1 MAGVFRILLRIAIG
15 SIALVVC
22 AVVVAYYLAARSLPD
37 YDAKLELPGALG
49 KIEVVRDT
57 ANVPHIF
64 ADQDADVFFGLGY
77 VHAQDRLWQMS
88 MMRRTAQGRLS
99 EIFGPD
105 TVHIDTYMRHLDLY
119 STAVR
124 SLSVQSPETLAALNA
139 YARGVNA
146 RLHEINT
153 YARGRGAPEMF
164 LFNAP
169 FATWQ
174 PADSLVMLK
183 LMSVTL
189 SSHMTREIR
198 RAKVSLALP
207 DPERIVDILPDHP
220 ATATIALPDYASLWD
235 TPMFE
240 TALVDA
246 SPEHPLNPWKSIE
259 HAGASNAFAAAPAR
273 SAAGGTILAN
283 DPHLE
288 LTAPTIW
295 YLARMELSTGGVI
308 GATIPGIPLILSGR
322 NEKLAW
328 GMTSSYLDDQDI
340 LMEEVNADNPTEYR
354 TDEGWKK
361 FRTRQSI
368 INVADG
374 TPKTLTLRWSDNG
387 PILPLDM
394 FDLASV
400 TPRGHVPAL
409 SFSALSPADTT
420 MTAAFNMIQAE
431 NVTDAI
437 AALEG
442 YIAPSQNVTFI
453 DRDSIGFKVIGAM
466 PKRSISHQTQ
476 GRMPALGW
484 VRDNQWD
491 GRLPY
496 SDNPEV
502 INPETGIIGNTNN
515 KTTDA
520 DFPNHVS
527 FEWGDSQ
534 RINRLKRLMEMRKV
548 HTRESLIEAQLDTV
562 SFTAQSL
569 LPLIGKELWFTG
581 EAGERGTLAWQR
593 TTALSLLADW
603 NGEMNEHLPEPLI
616 YSAWLRAI
624 QTRLIRD
631 ELGPLAEEFTHV
643 EPLFIERVYRDIEGA
658 SVWCDVIQSA
668 PVETCDQ
675 IASRALDDAL
685 VWLSDN
691 FNRDPNALRWGDAHQ
706 ATHDHAVLGKIPV
719 LHYFAN
725 IRQSTSG
732 GDNTLLRGRTRGGDV
747 DPFHNVHAAGYR
759 SVVDFADPD
768 SSVFVTSTG
777 QSGHFLSRHYDDLG
791 QLWRLGE
798 YVPMSLDPRLARAAA
813 TGITTI
819 TPLSE

>member
-37 YDAKLELPGALG
+37 YDAELELPGALG

-295 YLARMELSTGGVI
+295 YLARMELSDGGVI
-308 GATIPGIPLILSGR
+308 GATIPGIP
-322 NEKLAW
+322 
-328 GMTSSYLDDQDI
+328 SSYQ
-340 LMEEVNADNPTEYR
+340 
-354 TDEGWKK
+354 G
-361 FRTRQSI
+361 
-368 INVADG
+368 G
-374 TPKTLTLRWSDNG
+374 TKN
-387 PILPLDM
+387 
-394 FDLASV
+394 
-400 TPRGHVPAL
+400 
-409 SFSALSPADTT
+409 
-420 MTAAFNMIQAE
+420 
-431 NVTDAI
+431 
-437 AALEG
+437 
-442 YIAPSQNVTFI
+442 
-453 DRDSIGFKVIGAM
+453 
-466 PKRSISHQTQ
+466 
-476 GRMPALGW
+476 
-484 VRDNQWD
+484 
-491 GRLPY
+491 
-496 SDNPEV
+496 
-502 INPETGIIGNTNN
+502 
-515 KTTDA
+515 
-520 DFPNHVS
+520 
-527 FEWGDSQ
+527 
-534 RINRLKRLMEMRKV
+534 
-548 HTRESLIEAQLDTV
+548 
-562 SFTAQSL
+562 
-569 LPLIGKELWFTG
+569 
-581 EAGERGTLAWQR
+581 
-593 TTALSLLADW
+593 
-603 NGEMNEHLPEPLI
+603 
-616 YSAWLRAI
+616 
-624 QTRLIRD
+624 
-631 ELGPLAEEFTHV
+631 
-643 EPLFIERVYRDIEGA
+643 
-658 SVWCDVIQSA
+658 
-668 PVETCDQ
+668 
-675 IASRALDDAL
+675 
-685 VWLSDN
+685 
-691 FNRDPNALRWGDAHQ
+691 
-706 ATHDHAVLGKIPV
+706 
-719 LHYFAN
+719 
-725 IRQSTSG
+725 
-732 GDNTLLRGRTRGGDV
+732 
-747 DPFHNVHAAGYR
+747 
-759 SVVDFADPD
+759 
-768 SSVFVTSTG
+768 
-777 QSGHFLSRHYDDLG
+777 
-791 QLWRLGE
+791 
-798 YVPMSLDPRLARAAA
+798 
-813 TGITTI
+813 
-819 TPLSE
+819 

>member
-37 YDAKLELPGALG
+37 YDAELELPGALG

-64 ADQDADVFFGLGY
+64 SDQDTDVFFGLGY

-124 SLSVQSPETLAALNA
+124 SLSVQSPETLDALNA

-153 YARGRGAPEMF
+153 HARGRGAPEMF

-189 SSHMTREIR
+189 SSHMRREIR

-207 DPERIVDILPDHP
+207 DPERIIDILPDHP

-235 TPMFE
+235 TAMFE

-246 SPEHPLNPWKSIE
+246 STDHPLAPWKSIE

-295 YLARMELSTGGVI
+295 YLARMELSNGGVI

-340 LMEEVNADNPTEYR
+340 LMEEVNADNTTEFR
-354 TDEGWKK
+354 TEEGWKK

-374 TPKTLTLRWSDNG
+374 SPKTLTLRWSDNG

-409 SFSALSPADTT
+409 SFSALSPADKT
-420 MTAAFNMIQAE
+420 MSAAFNMIQAE

-466 PKRSISHQTQ
+466 PKRSINHQTQ

-502 INPETGIIGNTNN
+502 INPDTGIIGNTNN
-515 KTTDA
+515 KTTNA
-520 DFPNHVS
+520 SFPNHVS
-527 FEWGDSQ
+527 FAWGDSQ

-569 LPLIGKELWFTG
+569 LPLISKELWFTG

-631 ELGPLAEEFTHV
+631 ELGPLVEEFTHV

-725 IRQSTSG
+725 IHQSTSG

-747 DPFHNVHAAGYR
+747 DPFQNVHAAGYR

>member
-37 YDAKLELPGALG
+37 YDAELELPGALG

-119 STAVR
+119 STAMR

-146 RLHEINT
+146 RLHEVNT

-354 TDEGWKK
+354 TGEGWKK

-409 SFSALSPADTT
+409 SFSALSTADTT
-420 MTAAFNMIQAE
+420 MSAAFNMIQAE

-466 PKRSISHQTQ
+466 PKRRISHQTQ

-484 VRDNQWD
+484 VRDNLWD

-496 SDNPEV
+496 SNNPEV
-502 INPETGIIGNTNN
+502 INPQTGIIGNTNN

-624 QTRLIRD
+624 QMRLTRD

-643 EPLFIERVYRDIEGA
+643 EPLFIERVYRDIGGA
-658 SVWCDVIQSA
+658 SIWCDVIQSA

>member
-1 MAGVFRILLRIAIG
+1 MEGVFRILLRIAIG
-15 SIALVVC
+15 LIALVVC

-37 YDAKLELPGALG
+37 YDAELELPGALG

-64 ADQDADVFFGLGY
+64 ADQNEDVFFGLGY

-153 YARGRGAPEMF
+153 YARGRGAPEIF

-183 LMSVTL
+183 LMSVKL
-189 SSHMTREIR
+189 SSHMKREIR

-207 DPERIVDILPDHP
+207 DPERIIDILPDHP

-240 TALVDA
+240 TTLVDA
-246 SPEHPLNPWKSIE
+246 SFDHPLAPWKSIE

-295 YLARMELSTGGVI
+295 YLARMELSMGGMI

-322 NEKLAW
+322 SEKLAW

-340 LMEEVNADNPTEYR
+340 LMEEVNADTPTEYR
-354 TDEGWKK
+354 TEEGWKK

-437 AALEG
+437 AAGEG

-496 SDNPEV
+496 SDNPAV
-502 INPETGIIGNTNN
+502 ISPETGIIGNTNN

-534 RINRLKRLMEMRKV
+534 RVNRLKRLMEMRKV

-668 PVETCDQ
+668 PFETCDQ

-747 DPFHNVHAAGYR
+747 YPFHNVHAAGYR

-798 YVPMSLDPRLARAAA
+798 YVPMSLDPPSCPRGRNRDHNNHSA
-813 TGITTI
+813 
-819 TPLSE
+819 E

>member
-37 YDAKLELPGALG
+37 YDAELELPGALG

-64 ADQDADVFFGLGY
+64 ADQDEDVFFGLGY

-153 YARGRGAPEMF
+153 SARGRGAPEMF

-207 DPERIVDILPDHP
+207 DPERIFDILPDHP
-220 ATATIALPDYASLWD
+220 ATATIALPDYASLWN

-240 TALVDA
+240 TAVVDA
-246 SPEHPLNPWKSIE
+246 FPDHPLAPWKSIE

-340 LMEEVNADNPTEYR
+340 LMEEVNADNPAEYR

-420 MTAAFNMIQAE
+420 MSAAFNMIKAE

>member
-1 MAGVFRILLRIAIG
+1 MASVFRILLRIVLG
-15 SIALVVC
+15 SIALALC
-22 AVVVAYYLAARSLPD
+22 AGVIAYYLAARSLPD
-37 YDAKLELPGALG
+37 YNAQLELPGALG
-49 KIEVVRDT
+49 QIEIIRDT

-64 ADQDADVFFGLGY
+64 AEQDVDVFYGLGY

-99 EIFGPD
+99 EIFGQD

-119 STAVR
+119 SAAVQ
-124 SLSVQSPETLAALNA
+124 SLTVQSPETLAALTA

-153 YARGRGAPEMF
+153 FARGRGAPEMF

-189 SSHMTREIR
+189 SSHMAREIR

-220 ATATIALPDYASLWD
+220 AAATIALPEYASLWATSAFD
-235 TPMFE
+235 T
-240 TALVDA
+240 AGNNA
-246 SPEHPLNPWKSIE
+246 SPSHPLNPWKSIE

-273 SAAGGTILAN
+273 SASGGTILAN

-295 YLARMELSTGGVI
+295 YLARMELAHGGVI

-340 LMEEVNADNPTEYR
+340 LMEEINPDNPSEYR
-354 TDEGWKK
+354 TQDGWER

-368 INVADG
+368 INVAEG
-374 TPKTLTLRWSDNG
+374 APKTLTLRWSDNG
-387 PILPLDM
+387 PVLPLDM
-394 FDLASV
+394 FDLAEV
-400 TPRGHVPAL
+400 TPRGHLPTL
-409 SFSALSPADTT
+409 SFSALSTADTT
-420 MTAAFNMIQAE
+420 MTAAFNMIQAQ
-431 NVTDAI
+431 NVAEAI
-437 AALEG
+437 GALNG

-453 DRDSIGFKVIGAM
+453 DRDTIGFKVIGAM
-466 PKRSISHQTQ
+466 PKRRINHQTQ

-496 SDNPEV
+496 ADNPEV
-502 INPETGIIGNTNN
+502 INPDTGIIGNTNN

-520 DFPNHVS
+520 NFPNHVS

-581 EAGERGTLAWQR
+581 ETGERGTLAWQR
-593 TTALSLLADW
+593 TTALTLLADW

-624 QTRLIRD
+624 QHRLIRD

-643 EPLFIERVYRDIEGA
+643 EPLFIERVYRDIDGA

-668 PVETCDQ
+668 PFETCEQ

-685 VWLSDN
+685 AWLSDN
-691 FNRDPNALRWGDAHQ
+691 FNRDPNALRWGAAHQ

-747 DPFHNVHAAGYR
+747 DPFQNVHAAGYR
-759 SVVDFADPD
+759 SVVDFSDPD

-819 TPLSE
+819 TPLAE

>member
-37 YDAKLELPGALG
+37 YDAELELPGALG

-220 ATATIALPDYASLWD
+220 ATATIALPDYASLWN

-246 SPEHPLNPWKSIE
+246 SPDHPLAPWKSIE

-354 TDEGWKK
+354 TEEGWKK

-420 MTAAFNMIQAE
+420 MSAAFNMIQAE

-502 INPETGIIGNTNN
+502 INPQTGIIGNTNN

-819 TPLSE
+819 TPLNE

>member
-1 MAGVFRILLRIAIG
+1 MAGVFHILLRIAIG

-22 AVVVAYYLAARSLPD
+22 AFVIAYYLAARSLPD
-37 YDAKLELPGALG
+37 YDAELELPGALG

-64 ADQDADVFFGLGY
+64 ADQDEDVFFGLGY
-77 VHAQDRLWQMS
+77 VHAQDRFWQMS

-189 SSHMTREIR
+189 SSHMKREIR

-220 ATATIALPDYASLWD
+220 ATATIALPDYASFWKK
-235 TPMFE
+235 PMFE

-246 SPEHPLNPWKSIE
+246 SPDHPLAPWKSIE
-259 HAGASNAFAAAPAR
+259 QAGASNAFAAAPAR

-295 YLARMELSTGGVI
+295 YLARMELSKGGVI

-340 LMEEVNADNPTEYR
+340 LMEEVNADNSSEYR
-354 TDEGWKK
+354 TEEGWKK

-400 TPRGHVPAL
+400 TPFGHVPAL

-420 MTAAFNMIQAE
+420 MSAAFTMIQAE

-466 PKRSISHQTQ
+466 PKRSITHQTQ

-484 VRDNQWD
+484 VRNNQWN

-502 INPETGIIGNTNN
+502 INLETGIIGNTNN

-569 LPLIGKELWFTG
+569 LPLIGKELWFMG

-593 TTALSLLADW
+593 KTALSLLADW

-675 IASRALDDAL
+675 IASSALDDAL

-719 LHYFAN
+719 LHYFTN

-732 GDNTLLRGRTRGGDV
+732 GDNTLLRGRTRGGDL

>member
-1 MAGVFRILLRIAIG
+1 MTGVFRILLRIAIG
-15 SIALVVC
+15 SIALIVC
-22 AVVVAYYLAARSLPD
+22 VVVVAYYLAARSLPD

-49 KIEVVRDT
+49 KIEIVRDT

-64 ADQDADVFFGLGY
+64 ADRDADVFFGLGY

-124 SLSVQSPETLAALNA
+124 SLSVQSPETLDALNA

-153 YARGRGAPEMF
+153 FARGRGAPEMF

-183 LMSVTL
+183 LKSVTL
-189 SSHMTREIR
+189 SSHMKREIR

-220 ATATIALPDYASLWD
+220 ATATIALPDYASLWN

-246 SPEHPLNPWKSIE
+246 SPKHPLNPWQSIE

-295 YLARMELSTGGVI
+295 YLARMELSKGGVI

-340 LMEEVNADNPTEYR
+340 LMEEVNADNPMEYR
-354 TDEGWKK
+354 TEEGWKK

-368 INVADG
+368 INVADS
-374 TPKTLTLRWSDNG
+374 TPKTLTLRWTDNG

-420 MTAAFNMIQAE
+420 MSAAFNMIQAE
-431 NVTDAI
+431 NVADAI

-466 PKRSISHQTQ
+466 PKRNINHQTQ

-484 VRDNQWD
+484 VRDNQWN

-791 QLWRLGE
+791 QMWRLGE

-813 TGITTI
+813 TGITVI

>member
-15 SIALVVC
+15 SIALVVF
-22 AVVVAYYLAARSLPD
+22 AIVVAYYLAARSLPD
-37 YDAKLELPGALG
+37 YDAELELPGALG

-64 ADQDADVFFGLGY
+64 ANQDADVFFGLGY

-139 YARGVNA
+139 YSRGVNA

-246 SPEHPLNPWKSIE
+246 SPDHPLAPWKSIE

-340 LMEEVNADNPTEYR
+340 LMEEVNADTPTEYR
-354 TDEGWKK
+354 TEAGWKK

-387 PILPLDM
+387 PILPVDM
-394 FDLASV
+394 FSLASV

-409 SFSALSPADTT
+409 SFSALSPTDTT
-420 MTAAFNMIQAE
+420 MSAAFNMIQAE
-431 NVTDAI
+431 NITDAI

-466 PKRSISHQTQ
+466 PKRSINHQTQ

-668 PVETCDQ
+668 PAETCEQ

-732 GDNTLLRGRTRGGDV
+732 GDNTLLRGRIRGGDV

-819 TPLSE
+819 TPLND

>member
-1 MAGVFRILLRIAIG
+1 
-15 SIALVVC
+15 
-22 AVVVAYYLAARSLPD
+22 
-37 YDAKLELPGALG
+37 
-49 KIEVVRDT
+49 
-57 ANVPHIF
+57 
-64 ADQDADVFFGLGY
+64 
-77 VHAQDRLWQMS
+77 
-88 MMRRTAQGRLS
+88 
-99 EIFGPD
+99 
-105 TVHIDTYMRHLDLY
+105 
-119 STAVR
+119 
-124 SLSVQSPETLAALNA
+124 
-139 YARGVNA
+139 
-146 RLHEINT
+146 
-153 YARGRGAPEMF
+153 
-164 LFNAP
+164 
-169 FATWQ
+169 
-174 PADSLVMLK
+174 
-183 LMSVTL
+183 
-189 SSHMTREIR
+189 
-198 RAKVSLALP
+198 
-207 DPERIVDILPDHP
+207 
-220 ATATIALPDYASLWD
+220 
-235 TPMFE
+235 MFE

-246 SPEHPLNPWKSIE
+246 SPDHPLAPWKSIE

-340 LMEEVNADNPTEYR
+340 LMEEVNADTPTEYR
-354 TDEGWKK
+354 TEAGWKK

-387 PILPLDM
+387 PILPVDM
-394 FDLASV
+394 FSLASV

-409 SFSALSPADTT
+409 SFSALSPTDTT
-420 MTAAFNMIQAE
+420 MSAAFNMIQAE
-431 NVTDAI
+431 NITDAI

-466 PKRSISHQTQ
+466 PKRSINHQTQ

-643 EPLFIERVYRDIEGA
+643 EPLFIERVYRDIAGA

-668 PVETCDQ
+668 PAETCEQ

-732 GDNTLLRGRTRGGDV
+732 GDNTLLRGRIRGGDV

-819 TPLSE
+819 TPLND

>member
-1 MAGVFRILLRIAIG
+1 MAGVFHILLRIAIG

-22 AVVVAYYLAARSLPD
+22 AFVIAYYLAARSLPD
-37 YDAKLELPGALG
+37 YDAELELPGALG

-64 ADQDADVFFGLGY
+64 ADQDEDVFFGLGY
-77 VHAQDRLWQMS
+77 VHAQDRFWQMS

-189 SSHMTREIR
+189 SSHMKREIR

-220 ATATIALPDYASLWD
+220 ATATIALPDYASFWKK
-235 TPMFE
+235 PMFE

-246 SPEHPLNPWKSIE
+246 SPDHPLAPWKSIE
-259 HAGASNAFAAAPAR
+259 QAGASNAFAAAPAR

-295 YLARMELSTGGVI
+295 YLARMELSKGGVI

-340 LMEEVNADNPTEYR
+340 LMEEVNADNPSEYR
-354 TDEGWKK
+354 TEEGWKK

-400 TPRGHVPAL
+400 TPFGHVPAL

-420 MTAAFNMIQAE
+420 MSAAFTMIQAE

-466 PKRSISHQTQ
+466 PKRSITHQTQ

-484 VRDNQWD
+484 VRNNQWN

-502 INPETGIIGNTNN
+502 INLETGIIGNTNN

-569 LPLIGKELWFTG
+569 LPLIGKELWFMG

-593 TTALSLLADW
+593 KTALSLLADW

-759 SVVDFADPD
+759 SVVDFANPD
-768 SSVFVTSTG
+768 SSVFVNSTG

-819 TPLSE
+819 TPLN

>member
-64 ADQDADVFFGLGY
+64 ADQDEDVFFGLGY

-220 ATATIALPDYASLWD
+220 ATATIALPDYASLWN

-340 LMEEVNADNPTEYR
+340 LMEEVNADTPTEYR
-354 TDEGWKK
+354 TEEGWKK

-420 MTAAFNMIQAE
+420 MSAAFNMIKAE

>member
-1 MAGVFRILLRIAIG
+1 MAGAFRILLRIAIG

-37 YDAKLELPGALG
+37 YNAELELPGALG

-153 YARGRGAPEMF
+153 SARGRGAPEMF

-207 DPERIVDILPDHP
+207 DPERIIDILPDHP
-220 ATATIALPDYASLWD
+220 ATATIALPDYASLWNA
-235 TPMFE
+235 PMFE

-246 SPEHPLNPWKSIE
+246 SPDHPLAPWKAIE

-295 YLARMELSTGGVI
+295 YLTRMELSKGGVI

-340 LMEEVNADNPTEYR
+340 LMEEVNADNPAEYR

-409 SFSALSPADTT
+409 SFSALSPVDTT
-420 MTAAFNMIQAE
+420 MSAAFNMIQAE
-431 NVTDAI
+431 NVDDAI

-534 RINRLKRLMEMRKV
+534 RINRLKRLMEIRKV

-706 ATHDHAVLGKIPV
+706 ATHYNAVLGKIPV

-768 SSVFVTSTG
+768 SSIFVTSTG

-819 TPLSE
+819 TPLSQ

>member
-37 YDAKLELPGALG
+37 YDAELELPGALG

-246 SPEHPLNPWKSIE
+246 SPDHPLAPWKSIE

-354 TDEGWKK
+354 TEEGWKK

-420 MTAAFNMIQAE
+420 MSAAFNMIQAE

-466 PKRSISHQTQ
+466 PKRSINHQTQ

-819 TPLSE
+819 TPLNE

>member
-1 MAGVFRILLRIAIG
+1 MAGVFRILLRIVIG
-15 SIALVVC
+15 SIALVVF
-22 AVVVAYYLAARSLPD
+22 AIVVAYYLAARSLPD
-37 YDAKLELPGALG
+37 YDAELELPGALG

-119 STAVR
+119 STALR

-139 YARGVNA
+139 YSRGVNA

-246 SPEHPLNPWKSIE
+246 SPDHPLAPWKSIE

-295 YLARMELSTGGVI
+295 YLARMELSDGGVI

-354 TDEGWKK
+354 TEAGWTK

-387 PILPLDM
+387 PILPVDM
-394 FDLASV
+394 FSLASV

-409 SFSALSPADTT
+409 SFSALSSADTT
-420 MTAAFNMIQAE
+420 MTAAFNMIKAE

-453 DRDSIGFKVIGAM
+453 DRDSLGFKVIGAM
-466 PKRSISHQTQ
+466 PKRSINHQTQ

-491 GRLPY
+491 GHLPY

-569 LPLIGKELWFTG
+569 LPLIGKELWFSG

-643 EPLFIERVYRDIEGA
+643 QPLFIERVYRDIEGA

-668 PVETCDQ
+668 PSETCEQ

-732 GDNTLLRGRTRGGDV
+732 GDNTLLRGRIRGGDV

-819 TPLSE
+819 TPLND

>member
-340 LMEEVNADNPTEYR
+340 LMEEVNADNPAEYR

-675 IASRALDDAL
+675 IASRAL
-685 VWLSDN
+685 
-691 FNRDPNALRWGDAHQ
+691 G
-706 ATHDHAVLGKIPV
+706 
-719 LHYFAN
+719 
-725 IRQSTSG
+725 
-732 GDNTLLRGRTRGGDV
+732 
-747 DPFHNVHAAGYR
+747 
-759 SVVDFADPD
+759 
-768 SSVFVTSTG
+768 
-777 QSGHFLSRHYDDLG
+777 
-791 QLWRLGE
+791 
-798 YVPMSLDPRLARAAA
+798 
-813 TGITTI
+813 
-819 TPLSE
+819 

>member
-37 YDAKLELPGALG
+37 YDAELELPGALG

-246 SPEHPLNPWKSIE
+246 SPDHPLAPWKSIE

-295 YLARMELSTGGVI
+295 YLARMELSDGGVI

-354 TDEGWKK
+354 TEAGWKK

-420 MTAAFNMIQAE
+420 MTAAFNMIKAE

-466 PKRSISHQTQ
+466 PKRSINHQTQ

-732 GDNTLLRGRTRGGDV
+732 GDNTLLRGRIRGGDV

-819 TPLSE
+819 TPLND

>member
-22 AVVVAYYLAARSLPD
+22 AVVLAYYLAARSLPD
-37 YDAKLELPGALG
+37 YDAELELPGALG

-64 ADQDADVFFGLGY
+64 ADQDEDVFFGLGY

-153 YARGRGAPEMF
+153 FARGRGAPEMF

-189 SSHMTREIR
+189 SSHMKREIR

-207 DPERIVDILPDHP
+207 DPELIVDILPDHP
-220 ATATIALPDYASLWD
+220 ATATIALPDYASLWG
-235 TPMFE
+235 TQMFE
-240 TALVDA
+240 TALVGA
-246 SPEHPLNPWKSIE
+246 PPEHPLNPWKSIE
-259 HAGASNAFAAAPAR
+259 HSGASNAFAAALAR

-295 YLARMELSTGGVI
+295 YLARMELSDGGVI

-340 LMEEVNADNPTEYR
+340 LMEEVNADTPTEYR
-354 TDEGWKK
+354 TEAGWTK

-374 TPKTLTLRWSDNG
+374 TPKTLTLRWSVNG
-387 PILPLDM
+387 PILPVDM
-394 FDLASV
+394 FGLASV

-420 MTAAFNMIQAE
+420 MTAAFNMIKAE

-442 YIAPSQNVTFI
+442 YIAPSQNVMFI
-453 DRDSIGFKVIGAM
+453 DRDSLGFKVIGAM
-466 PKRSISHQTQ
+466 PKRSVNHQTQ

-668 PVETCDQ
+668 PVETCEQ

-732 GDNTLLRGRTRGGDV
+732 GDNTLLRGRIRGGDV

-819 TPLSE
+819 TPLND

>member
-37 YDAKLELPGALG
+37 YDAELELPGALG

-220 ATATIALPDYASLWD
+220 ATATIALPDYASLWN

-246 SPEHPLNPWKSIE
+246 SPDHPLAPWKSIE

-354 TDEGWKK
+354 TEEGWKK

-420 MTAAFNMIQAE
+420 MSAAFNMIQAE

-502 INPETGIIGNTNN
+502 INPQTGIIGNTNN

>member
-15 SIALVVC
+15 SIALIVC

-99 EIFGPD
+99 EIFGQD

-124 SLSVQSPETLAALNA
+124 SLSIQSLETLAALNA

-189 SSHMTREIR
+189 SSHMKREIR
-198 RAKVSLALP
+198 RAKVSLTLP

-220 ATATIALPDYASLWD
+220 VTATIALPDYASLWD

-240 TALVDA
+240 TAHNNA
-246 SPEHPLNPWKSIE
+246 SREHPLNPWKSIE

-295 YLARMELSTGGVI
+295 YLARMELSKGGVI

-322 NEKLAW
+322 NKKLAW

-340 LMEEVNADNPTEYR
+340 LMEEVNADNPTQYR
-354 TDEGWKK
+354 TEAGWKK

-374 TPKTLTLRWSDNG
+374 APKTLTLRWSDNG
-387 PILPLDM
+387 PILPVDM

-420 MTAAFNMIQAE
+420 MSAVFNMIQAE

-515 KTTDA
+515 KTTDS

-631 ELGPLAEEFTHV
+631 ELGPFAEEFTNV

-668 PVETCDQ
+668 PLETCDQ

-719 LHYFAN
+719 LHYFVN

-791 QLWRLGE
+791 QMWRLGE
-798 YVPMSLDPRLARAAA
+798 YVPMSLDPRLAHAAA

-819 TPLSE
+819 TPLSD

>member
-124 SLSVQSPETLAALNA
+124 SLSVQSPETLAALSA

-153 YARGRGAPEMF
+153 HARGRGAPEMF
-164 LFNAP
+164 FFNAP

-198 RAKVSLALP
+198 RAKVSLVLP

-220 ATATIALPDYASLWD
+220 ATATIALPDYASLWN

-246 SPEHPLNPWKSIE
+246 SPDHPLAPWKAIE

-340 LMEEVNADNPTEYR
+340 LMEEVNADTPTEYR
-354 TDEGWKK
+354 TEEGWKK

-420 MTAAFNMIQAE
+420 MSAAFNMIQAE
-431 NVTDAI
+431 NVDDAI

-496 SDNPEV
+496 SDNPAV
-502 INPETGIIGNTNN
+502 INPQTGIIGNTNN

>member
-37 YDAKLELPGALG
+37 YDAELELPGALG

-354 TDEGWKK
+354 TEEGWKK

-420 MTAAFNMIQAE
+420 MSAAFNMIQAE

-466 PKRSISHQTQ
+466 PKRSINHQTQ

-675 IASRALDDAL
+675 IASRAL
-685 VWLSDN
+685 
-691 FNRDPNALRWGDAHQ
+691 G
-706 ATHDHAVLGKIPV
+706 
-719 LHYFAN
+719 
-725 IRQSTSG
+725 
-732 GDNTLLRGRTRGGDV
+732 
-747 DPFHNVHAAGYR
+747 
-759 SVVDFADPD
+759 
-768 SSVFVTSTG
+768 
-777 QSGHFLSRHYDDLG
+777 
-791 QLWRLGE
+791 
-798 YVPMSLDPRLARAAA
+798 
-813 TGITTI
+813 
-819 TPLSE
+819 

>member
-15 SIALVVC
+15 SIALIVC

-37 YDAKLELPGALG
+37 YDAELELPGALG

-64 ADQDADVFFGLGY
+64 ADQDEDVFFGLGY

-189 SSHMTREIR
+189 SSHMKREIR

-220 ATATIALPDYASLWD
+220 ATATIALPDYASLWN

-246 SPEHPLNPWKSIE
+246 SPDHPLAPWKSIE
-259 HAGASNAFAAAPAR
+259 HAGASNAFAAAPDR

-295 YLARMELSTGGVI
+295 YLARMELSKGGVI

-340 LMEEVNADNPTEYR
+340 LMEEVNADNPSEYR
-354 TDEGWKK
+354 TEEGWKK

-387 PILPLDM
+387 PILPVDM

-420 MTAAFNMIQAE
+420 MSAAFNMIQAE

-706 ATHDHAVLGKIPV
+706 ATNDHAVLGKIPV

-747 DPFHNVHAAGYR
+747 YPFHNVHAAGYR

-798 YVPMSLDPRLARAAA
+798 YVPMSLDHRLARAAA

>member
-1 MAGVFRILLRIAIG
+1 MAGVFHILLRIAIG

-37 YDAKLELPGALG
+37 YDAELELPGALG

-64 ADQDADVFFGLGY
+64 ADRDEDVFFGLGY

-189 SSHMTREIR
+189 SSHMKREIR

-220 ATATIALPDYASLWD
+220 ATATIALPDYASLWKK
-235 TPMFE
+235 PMFE

-246 SPEHPLNPWKSIE
+246 SPDHPLAPWKSIE
-259 HAGASNAFAAAPAR
+259 QAGASNAFAAAPAR

-295 YLARMELSTGGVI
+295 YLARMELSKGGVI

-340 LMEEVNADNPTEYR
+340 LMEEVNADNPSEYR
-354 TDEGWKK
+354 TEEGWKK

-394 FDLASV
+394 FELASV

-420 MTAAFNMIQAE
+420 MSAAFAMIQAE

-484 VRDNQWD
+484 VRNNQWN

-502 INPETGIIGNTNN
+502 INLETGIIGNTNN

-569 LPLIGKELWFTG
+569 LPLIGKELWFMG

-593 TTALSLLADW
+593 KTALSLLADW

-675 IASRALDDAL
+675 IASSALDDAL

>member
-37 YDAKLELPGALG
+37 YDAELELPGALG

-64 ADQDADVFFGLGY
+64 ADQDQDVFFGLGY

-220 ATATIALPDYASLWD
+220 ATATIALPDYASLWN

-246 SPEHPLNPWKSIE
+246 SPDHPLAPWKSIE

-340 LMEEVNADNPTEYR
+340 LMEEVNADTPTEYR

-420 MTAAFNMIQAE
+420 MSAAFNMIQAE

-453 DRDSIGFKVIGAM
+453 DRASIGFKVIGAM

-502 INPETGIIGNTNN
+502 INPQTGIIGNTNN

-732 GDNTLLRGRTRGGDV
+732 GDNTLLRGAHTWRGCGPV
-747 DPFHNVHAAGYR
+747 PQCACRRVSQCGGFRR
-759 SVVDFADPD
+759 S
-768 SSVFVTSTG
+768 
-777 QSGHFLSRHYDDLG
+777 
-791 QLWRLGE
+791 
-798 YVPMSLDPRLARAAA
+798 
-813 TGITTI
+813 
-819 TPLSE
+819 

>member
-37 YDAKLELPGALG
+37 YDAELELPGALG

-220 ATATIALPDYASLWD
+220 ATATIALPDYASLWN

-246 SPEHPLNPWKSIE
+246 SPDHPLAPWKSIE

-354 TDEGWKK
+354 TEAGWKK

-420 MTAAFNMIQAE
+420 MSAAFNMIKAE

-706 ATHDHAVLGKIPV
+706 ATHDHAVLGKIPCCIISPI
-719 LHYFAN
+719 FAN
-725 IRQSTSG
+725 PHQGATIPCCEGAHVAGMWIRSTMCMPQGIAVWWISPIP
-732 GDNTLLRGRTRGGDV
+732 TVR
-747 DPFHNVHAAGYR
+747 
-759 SVVDFADPD
+759 
-768 SSVFVTSTG
+768 
-777 QSGHFLSRHYDDLG
+777 FLSPQQGNRAISYRVTMMIWDNCG
-791 QLWRLGE
+791 VWGNMFPCRLIPVLPARPQQGSQQ
-798 YVPMSLDPRLARAAA
+798 SLR
-813 TGITTI
+813 
-819 TPLSE
+819 

>member
-15 SIALVVC
+15 SIALVVF

-37 YDAKLELPGALG
+37 YDSELELPGALG
-49 KIEVVRDT
+49 RIEVVRDT

-64 ADQDADVFFGLGY
+64 ADQHEDVFFGLGY

-99 EIFGPD
+99 EIFGQD

-119 STAVR
+119 LTAVR
-124 SLSVQSPETLAALNA
+124 SLSVQSPETLAALNS

-153 YARGRGAPEMF
+153 SARGRGAPEMF

-189 SSHMTREIR
+189 SSHMRREIR

-207 DPERIVDILPDHP
+207 DPERLADILPDHP
-220 ATATIALPDYASLWD
+220 ATATIALSDYASLWD
-235 TPMFE
+235 TLMFE
-240 TALVDA
+240 TAQNNA
-246 SPEHPLNPWKSIE
+246 SPDHPLAPWKSIE
-259 HAGASNAFAAAPAR
+259 HSGASNAFAAAPTR

-295 YLARMELSTGGVI
+295 YLARMELSNGGVI

-354 TDEGWKK
+354 TEEGWKK

-368 INVADG
+368 IKVADG

-394 FDLASV
+394 FDLAFV

-409 SFSALSPADTT
+409 SFAALSPADTT
-420 MTAAFNMIQAE
+420 MSAALNMIQAE

-496 SDNPEV
+496 SVNPKV
-502 INPETGIIGNTNN
+502 INPDTGIIGNTNN

-520 DFPNHVS
+520 GFPNHVS

-562 SFTAQSL
+562 SFTTQSL

-581 EAGERGTLAWQR
+581 EAGERSTLAWQR

-668 PVETCDQ
+668 PVETCEQ

-819 TPLSE
+819 TPMSE

>member
-1 MAGVFRILLRIAIG
+1 MEGVFRILLRIAIG
-15 SIALVVC
+15 LIALVVC

-37 YDAKLELPGALG
+37 YDAELELPGALG

-64 ADQDADVFFGLGY
+64 ADQNEDVFFGLGY

-153 YARGRGAPEMF
+153 YARGRGAPEIF

-189 SSHMTREIR
+189 SSHMKREIR

-207 DPERIVDILPDHP
+207 DPERIIDILPDHP

-246 SPEHPLNPWKSIE
+246 SSDHPLAPWKSIE

-295 YLARMELSTGGVI
+295 YLARMELSMGGMI

-322 NEKLAW
+322 SEKLAW

-340 LMEEVNADNPTEYR
+340 LMEEVNADTPTEYR
-354 TDEGWKK
+354 TEEGWKK

-437 AALEG
+437 AASEG

-496 SDNPEV
+496 SDNPAV
-502 INPETGIIGNTNN
+502 ISPETGIIGNTNN

-534 RINRLKRLMEMRKV
+534 RVNRLKRLMEMRKV

-593 TTALSLLADW
+593 KTALSLLADW

-725 IRQSTSG
+725 IRHSTSG

-747 DPFHNVHAAGYR
+747 YPFHNVHAAGYR

-798 YVPMSLDPRLARAAA
+798 YVPMSLDHRLARAAA
-813 TGITTI
+813 TGITII

>member
-37 YDAKLELPGALG
+37 YDAELELPGALG

-64 ADQDADVFFGLGY
+64 SDQDTDVFFGLGY

-124 SLSVQSPETLAALNA
+124 SLSVQSPETLDALNA

-153 YARGRGAPEMF
+153 HARGRGAPEMF
-164 LFNAP
+164 LFNAA

-189 SSHMTREIR
+189 SSHMRREIR

-207 DPERIVDILPDHP
+207 DPERIIDILPDHP

-235 TPMFE
+235 TAMFE

-246 SPEHPLNPWKSIE
+246 STDHPLAPWKSIE

-295 YLARMELSTGGVI
+295 YLARMELSNGGVI

-340 LMEEVNADNPTEYR
+340 LMEEVNADNTTEFR
-354 TDEGWKK
+354 TEEGWKK

-374 TPKTLTLRWSDNG
+374 SPKTLTLRWSDNG

-409 SFSALSPADTT
+409 SFSALSPADKT
-420 MTAAFNMIQAE
+420 MSAAFNMIQAE

-466 PKRSISHQTQ
+466 PKRSINHQTQ

-502 INPETGIIGNTNN
+502 INPNTGIIGNTNN
-515 KTTDA
+515 NTTNA
-520 DFPNHVS
+520 SFPNHVS

-569 LPLIGKELWFTG
+569 LPLISKELWFTG

-819 TPLSE
+819 TPLN

>member
-1 MAGVFRILLRIAIG
+1 MAGVFRILLRIAIML
-15 SIALVVC
+15 IALIVC
-22 AVVVAYYLAARSLPD
+22 AVIVAYYLAARSLPD
-37 YDAKLELPGALG
+37 YDAQLELPGALG

-64 ADQDADVFFGLGY
+64 ANTDEDVFFGLGY

-99 EIFGPD
+99 EIFGPE
-105 TVHIDTYMRHLDLY
+105 TVYIDTFMRHLDLY

-189 SSHMTREIR
+189 SSHMMREIR

-207 DPERIVDILPDHP
+207 DPERIIDILPDHP
-220 ATATIALPDYASLWD
+220 ATATIALPNYASFWQ

-240 TALVDA
+240 TAQSDKSLD
-246 SPEHPLNPWKSIE
+246 HPLTPWNSVE
-259 HAGASNAFAAAPAR
+259 HAGASNAFAAAPVR

-283 DPHLE
+283 DPHME
-288 LTAPTIW
+288 LTAPSIW
-295 YLARMELSTGGVI
+295 YLARMELSNGGVI

-322 NEKLAW
+322 NERLAW

-340 LMEEVNADNPTEYR
+340 LMEEINADNPTEYR
-354 TDEGWKK
+354 TEEGWKK

-368 INVADG
+368 INVTDG
-374 TPKTLTLRWSDNG
+374 SPKTLTLRWSDNG

-400 TPRGHVPAL
+400 TPRGHVAAL
-409 SFSALSPADTT
+409 SFSALSEADTT

-431 NVTDAI
+431 NVLDAI
-437 AALEG
+437 IALEG
-442 YIAPSQNVTFI
+442 YVAPSQNVTFI

-466 PKRSISHQTQ
+466 PKRSINHQTQ

-484 VRDNQWD
+484 LRNNQWD
-491 GRLPY
+491 GRMPY
-496 SDNPEV
+496 SDNPMV
-502 INPETGIIGNTNN
+502 IQPNTGIIGNTNN
-515 KTTDA
+515 KTADA

-527 FEWGDSQ
+527 FDWGDSQ

-581 EAGERGTLAWQR
+581 EAGERGTLTWQR
-593 TTALSLLADW
+593 ASALSLLADW

-624 QTRLIRD
+624 QKRLIRD

-643 EPLFIERVYRDIEGA
+643 EPLFIERVFRDIDGA

-668 PVETCDQ
+668 PIETCDQ
-675 IASRALDDAL
+675 IASLALDDAL
-685 VWLSDN
+685 VWLSDK
-691 FNRDPNALRWGDAHQ
+691 FNRNPNALRWGDAHQ

-747 DPFHNVHAAGYR
+747 NPFHNVHAAGYR

-768 SSVFVTSTG
+768 SSIFVISTG
-777 QSGHFLSRHYDDLG
+777 QSGHFLSRHYDDLAE
-791 QLWRLGE
+791 LWRLGE

-819 TPLSE
+819 TPLSD

>member
-1 MAGVFRILLRIAIG
+1 MAGAFRILLRIAIG

-37 YDAKLELPGALG
+37 YNAELELPGALG

-105 TVHIDTYMRHLDLY
+105 TVHIDIYMRHLDLY

-153 YARGRGAPEMF
+153 SARGRGAPEMF

-207 DPERIVDILPDHP
+207 DPERIIDILPDHP
-220 ATATIALPDYASLWD
+220 ATATIALPDYASLWNA
-235 TPMFE
+235 PMFE

-246 SPEHPLNPWKSIE
+246 SPDHPLAPWKAIE

-295 YLARMELSTGGVI
+295 YLTRMELSKGGVI

-340 LMEEVNADNPTEYR
+340 LMEEVNADNPAEYR

-409 SFSALSPADTT
+409 SFSALSPVDTT
-420 MTAAFNMIQAE
+420 MSAAFNMIQAE
-431 NVTDAI
+431 NVDDAI

-706 ATHDHAVLGKIPV
+706 ATHYNAVLGKIPV

-732 GDNTLLRGRTRGGDV
+732 GDNTLLRGLTRGGDV

-768 SSVFVTSTG
+768 SSIFVTSTG

-819 TPLSE
+819 TPLSQ

>member
-1 MAGVFRILLRIAIG
+1 
-15 SIALVVC
+15 
-22 AVVVAYYLAARSLPD
+22 
-37 YDAKLELPGALG
+37 
-49 KIEVVRDT
+49 
-57 ANVPHIF
+57 
-64 ADQDADVFFGLGY
+64 
-77 VHAQDRLWQMS
+77 
-88 MMRRTAQGRLS
+88 
-99 EIFGPD
+99 
-105 TVHIDTYMRHLDLY
+105 
-119 STAVR
+119 
-124 SLSVQSPETLAALNA
+124 
-139 YARGVNA
+139 
-146 RLHEINT
+146 
-153 YARGRGAPEMF
+153 
-164 LFNAP
+164 
-169 FATWQ
+169 
-174 PADSLVMLK
+174 
-183 LMSVTL
+183 
-189 SSHMTREIR
+189 
-198 RAKVSLALP
+198 
-207 DPERIVDILPDHP
+207 
-220 ATATIALPDYASLWD
+220 
-235 TPMFE
+235 MFE
-240 TALVDA
+240 SALVDA
-246 SPEHPLNPWKSIE
+246 SPDHPLAPWKSIE
-259 HAGASNAFAAAPAR
+259 HAGASNAFAAAPVR

-354 TDEGWKK
+354 TEAGWTK

-374 TPKTLTLRWSDNG
+374 TPKTLTLRWSNNG
-387 PILPLDM
+387 PILPVDM
-394 FDLASV
+394 FSLASV

-420 MTAAFNMIQAE
+420 MTAAFNMIKAE

-453 DRDSIGFKVIGAM
+453 DRDSLGFKVIGAM
-466 PKRSISHQTQ
+466 PKRSINHQTQ

-569 LPLIGKELWFTG
+569 LPLIGKELWFMG

>member
-1 MAGVFRILLRIAIG
+1 
-15 SIALVVC
+15 
-22 AVVVAYYLAARSLPD
+22 
-37 YDAKLELPGALG
+37 
-49 KIEVVRDT
+49 
-57 ANVPHIF
+57 
-64 ADQDADVFFGLGY
+64 
-77 VHAQDRLWQMS
+77 
-88 MMRRTAQGRLS
+88 
-99 EIFGPD
+99 
-105 TVHIDTYMRHLDLY
+105 
-119 STAVR
+119 
-124 SLSVQSPETLAALNA
+124 
-139 YARGVNA
+139 
-146 RLHEINT
+146 
-153 YARGRGAPEMF
+153 
-164 LFNAP
+164 
-169 FATWQ
+169 
-174 PADSLVMLK
+174 
-183 LMSVTL
+183 
-189 SSHMTREIR
+189 
-198 RAKVSLALP
+198 
-207 DPERIVDILPDHP
+207 
-220 ATATIALPDYASLWD
+220 
-235 TPMFE
+235 MFE
-240 TALVDA
+240 TTLVDA
-246 SPEHPLNPWKSIE
+246 SFDHPLAPWKSIE

-295 YLARMELSTGGVI
+295 YLARMELSMGGMI

-322 NEKLAW
+322 SEKLAW

-340 LMEEVNADNPTEYR
+340 LMEEVNADTPTEYR
-354 TDEGWKK
+354 TEEGWKK

-437 AALEG
+437 AAGEG

-496 SDNPEV
+496 SDNPAV
-502 INPETGIIGNTNN
+502 ISPETGIIGNTNN

-534 RINRLKRLMEMRKV
+534 RVNRLKRLMEMRKV

-668 PVETCDQ
+668 PFETCDQ

-747 DPFHNVHAAGYR
+747 YPFHNVHAAGYR

-798 YVPMSLDPRLARAAA
+798 YVPMSLDHRLARAAA

>member
-37 YDAKLELPGALG
+37 YDAELELPGALG

-246 SPEHPLNPWKSIE
+246 SPDHPLAPWKSIE

-295 YLARMELSTGGVI
+295 YLARMELSDGGVI

-340 LMEEVNADNPTEYR
+340 LMEEVNADTPTEYR
-354 TDEGWKK
+354 TEAGWKK

-420 MTAAFNMIQAE
+420 MSAAFNMIKAE

-466 PKRSISHQTQ
+466 PKRSINHQTQ

-732 GDNTLLRGRTRGGDV
+732 GDNTLLRGRIRGGDV

-819 TPLSE
+819 TPLND

>member
-37 YDAKLELPGALG
+37 YDAELELPGALG

-64 ADQDADVFFGLGY
+64 SDQDTDVFFGLGY

-124 SLSVQSPETLAALNA
+124 SLSVQSPETLDALNA

-153 YARGRGAPEMF
+153 HARGRGAPEMF

-189 SSHMTREIR
+189 SSHMRREIR

-207 DPERIVDILPDHP
+207 DPERIIDILPDHP

-235 TPMFE
+235 TAMFE

-246 SPEHPLNPWKSIE
+246 STDHPLAPWKSIE

-295 YLARMELSTGGVI
+295 YLARMELSNGGVI

-340 LMEEVNADNPTEYR
+340 LMEEVNADNTTEFR
-354 TDEGWKK
+354 TEEGWKK

-374 TPKTLTLRWSDNG
+374 SPKTLTLRWSDNG

-409 SFSALSPADTT
+409 SFSALSPADKT
-420 MTAAFNMIQAE
+420 MSAAFNMIQAE

-466 PKRSISHQTQ
+466 PKRSINHQTQ

-502 INPETGIIGNTNN
+502 INPDTGIIGNTNN
-515 KTTDA
+515 KTTNA
-520 DFPNHVS
+520 SFPNHVS
-527 FEWGDSQ
+527 FAWGDSQ

-569 LPLIGKELWFTG
+569 LPLISKELWFTG

-725 IRQSTSG
+725 IHQSTSG

-747 DPFHNVHAAGYR
+747 DPFQNVHAAGYR